1 MLNVL
6 VGGRGAKSAA
16 TWQPSCQKVFE
27 ESDSERKFWIL
38 FPFSP
43 AIEQFGGRVKEI
55 ILILLEKG
63 HIFYPF
69 FHNTTKKQYDA
80 I

>member
-1 MLNVL
+1 MRQPGNL
-6 VGGRGAKSAA
+6 VARKFLKNQ
-16 TWQPSCQKVFE
+16 TLR
-27 ESDSERKFWIL
+27 ESFWIL

-43 AIEQFGGRVKEI
+43 AIEQFGGGVKEI